1 MGKVSQYPSL
11 NGISPLKKS
20 ESMMTN
26 NIHEQIITPGF
37 YETDALGHINN
48 TVVPMWFEKARTP
61 IFKIFTPDLDPKKW
75 ELILAKI
82 EVEYLRELDY
92 RLTVTIRTGIKHIG
106 NSSFL
111 IRQEL
116 FQDGE
121 IAARGLTTLVRFDHD
136 KKKSQALTEKSRSE
150 LEKYYWPID

>member
-1 MGKVSQYPSL
+1 
-11 NGISPLKKS
+11 
-20 ESMMTN
+20 MTN
-26 NIHEQIITPGF
+26 NLLEESITPGF

-61 IFKIFTPDLDPKKW
+61 LFKIFTPDLDPKKW

-92 RLTVTIRTGIKHIG
+92 RITVTIKTGIQHIG

-121 IAARGLTTLVRFDHD
+121 LAARGLTTLVRFDYEQ
-136 KKKSQALTEKSRSE
+136 KKSQPLTTELRSE
-150 LEKYYWPID
+150 LEKYFWTAD

>member
-1 MGKVSQYPSL
+1 
-11 NGISPLKKS
+11 
-20 ESMMTN
+20 MTN
-26 NIHEQIITPGF
+26 NILEETIVPGF

-82 EVEYLRELDY
+82 EVEYLRELDF
-92 RLTVTIRTGIKHIG
+92 RITISIRTGIQHVG

-116 FQDGE
+116 FQDGKL
-121 IAARGLTTLVRFDHD
+121 AARGLTTLVRFDHGT
-136 KKKSQALTEKSRSE
+136 KKSYALTEDLRNE
-150 LEKYYWPID
+150 LEKYFWPIECGI

>member
-1 MGKVSQYPSL
+1 M
-11 NGISPLKKS
+11 
-20 ESMMTN
+20 EMTN
-26 NIHEQIITPGF
+26 NLLEESITPGF

-61 IFKIFTPDLDPKKW
+61 LFKIFTPDLDPKKW

-92 RLTVTIRTGIKHIG
+92 RITVTIKTGIQHIG

-121 IAARGLTTLVRFDHD
+121 LAARGLTTLVRFDYEQ
-136 KKKSQALTEKSRSE
+136 KKSQPLTTELRSE
-150 LEKYYWPID
+150 LEKYFWTAD

>member
-1 MGKVSQYPSL
+1 
-11 NGISPLKKS
+11 
-20 ESMMTN
+20 MTN
-26 NIHEQIITPGF
+26 NLLEESITPGF

-61 IFKIFTPDLDPKKW
+61 LFKIFTPDLDPKKW

-92 RLTVTIRTGIKHIG
+92 RITVTIKTGIQHIA

-121 IAARGLTTLVRFDHD
+121 LAARGLTTLVRFDYEQ
-136 KKKSQALTEKSRSE
+136 KKSQPLTTELRSE
-150 LEKYYWPID
+150 LEKYFWTAD

>member
-1 MGKVSQYPSL
+1 M
-11 NGISPLKKS
+11 
-20 ESMMTN
+20 EMTN
-26 NIHEQIITPGF
+26 NVFEELITPGF

-61 IFKIFTPDLDPKKW
+61 LFKIFTPDLDPKKW

-82 EVEYLRELDY
+82 EVEYVREIDY
-92 RLTVTIRTGIKHIG
+92 RIIVSIRTGIQHIG

-121 IAARGLTTLVRFDHD
+121 LAARGLTTLVRFDHGT
-136 KKKSQALTEKSRSE
+136 KKSHALTEELRCE
-150 LEKYYWPID
+150 LEKYYWPIDQGI

>member
-1 MGKVSQYPSL
+1 MA
-11 NGISPLKKS
+11 
-20 ESMMTN
+20 N
-26 NIHEQIITPGF
+26 NILEETHTPGF

-75 ELILAKI
+75 ELILAKL

-92 RLTVTIRTGIKHIG
+92 RITVNIKTGIQHIG

-116 FQDGE
+116 IQEDE
-121 IAARGLTTLVRFDHD
+121 LAARGQTTLVYFDH
-136 KKKSQALTEKSRSE
+136 KRKKSQPLTTTLRTE
-150 LEKYYWPID
+150 LEQHYWVID

>member
-1 MGKVSQYPSL
+1 
-11 NGISPLKKS
+11 
-20 ESMMTN
+20 MTN
-26 NIHEQIITPGF
+26 NLLEESITPGF

-61 IFKIFTPDLDPKKW
+61 LFKIFTPDLDPKKW

-92 RLTVTIRTGIKHIG
+92 RITVTIKTGIQHIG

-116 FQDGE
+116 FQDGKL
-121 IAARGLTTLVRFDHD
+121 AARGLTTLVRFDHGT
-136 KKKSQALTEKSRSE
+136 KKSYALTEDLRNE
-150 LEKYYWPID
+150 LEKYFWPIECGI

>member
-1 MGKVSQYPSL
+1 M
-11 NGISPLKKS
+11 N
-20 ESMMTN
+20 N
-26 NIHEQIITPGF
+26 NILEESLTPGF

-61 IFKIFTPDLDPKKW
+61 IFKIFTPDLDPQKW

-82 EVEYLRELDY
+82 EVEYVREIDY
-92 RLTVTIRTGIKHIG
+92 RISVSIRTGIQHIG

-116 FQDGE
+116 FQDKAL
-121 IAARGLTTLVRFDHD
+121 AARGLTTLVRFDHD
-136 KKKSQALTEKSRSE
+136 KKKSQALTDGLRSE
-150 LEKYYWPID
+150 LEKYYWPADQELH

>member
-1 MGKVSQYPSL
+1 VATVNPNPHL
-11 NGISPLKKS
+11 NGNNPLKKS
-20 ESMMTN
+20 DSLMTK
-26 NIHEQIITPGF
+26 NILEETITPGF

-61 IFKIFTPDLDPKKW
+61 LFKIFTPDLDPKKW

-82 EVEYLRELDY
+82 EVEYVREIDY
-92 RLTVTIRTGIKHIG
+92 RIAVIIKTGIQQLG

-121 IAARGLTTLVRFDHD
+121 LAARGLTTLVHFDHHQ
-136 KKKSQALTEKSRSE
+136 KKSQALTTELRSE